1 MVSVKLLEDNGIKLH
16 RVENGATLLST
27 YAMAGNIIA
36 SITNLS
42 IGKIA
47 NISINLGF
55 IACGI
60 FSGIAFIM
68 VFVFFRKSLQ
78 TN

>member
-1 MVSVKLLEDNGIKLH
+1 
-16 RVENGATLLST
+16 
-27 YAMAGNIIA
+27 MAGNIIA